1 MNNTAASEALQ
12 QGLRLP
18 GIDASQCLKDFDD
31 YLMRVQGLAP
41 KTRKGYCF

>member
-12 QGLRLP
+12 QGVRPL

-31 YLMRVQGLAP
+31 HLINLQPKAAVQ
-41 KTRKGYCF
+41 